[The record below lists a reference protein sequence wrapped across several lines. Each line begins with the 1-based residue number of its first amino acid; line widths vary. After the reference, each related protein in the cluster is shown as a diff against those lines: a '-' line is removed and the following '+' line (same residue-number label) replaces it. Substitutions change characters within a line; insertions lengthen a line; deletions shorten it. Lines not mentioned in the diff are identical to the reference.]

1 MGINRI
7 KSIFLIL
14 LITTTLTLFSDT
26 VHFREGKYVEAID
39 IFTYRDGNV
48 SYTENQTIIHYE
60 DGKTITKS
68 DDNLTVHDKNGV
80 LLTTI
85 NLGDRP
91 DISLYFKLTKALFS
105 KDFESLKS
113 NFNIK
118 ELTHKKYLFLPH
130 DETKKVVKDIKLSL
144 NSDETPKEFTISFNN
159 GDIIKI
165 ETK

>member
-1 MGINRI
+1 MGINKI
-7 KSIFLIL
+7 KSIFFTL
-14 LITTTLTLFSDT
+14 LITTLTLFSDT
-26 VHFREGKYVEAID
+26 VNFKEGKYVEALD

-48 SYTENQTIIHYE
+48 SYTQNQTIIHYQ
-60 DGKTITKS
+60 DGKTITKN
-68 DDNLTVHDKNGV
+68 DDNLTVHDKKGE

-91 DISLYFKLTKALFS
+91 EISLYFRLTKALFS
-105 KDFESLKS
+105 KDFEGLKT
-113 NFNIK
+113 NFDIEK
-118 ELTHKKYLFLPH
+118 LKDKKYLFLPH

>member
-68 DDNLTVHDKNGV
+68 DDNLTV
-80 LLTTI
+80 
-85 NLGDRP
+85 
-91 DISLYFKLTKALFS
+91 
-105 KDFESLKS
+105 
-113 NFNIK
+113 
-118 ELTHKKYLFLPH
+118 
-130 DETKKVVKDIKLSL
+130 
-144 NSDETPKEFTISFNN
+144 
-159 GDIIKI
+159 
-165 ETK
+165 